1 MENLINDFNNINID
15 NNKFIS
21 FNETII
27 NYCKSKNINRIIYTT
42 IEKMLINFI
51 FQNIISSK
59 GLRIFAPH

>member
-27 NYCKSKNINRIIYTT
+27 NYCKSKIL
-42 IEKMLINFI
+42 IELFI
-51 FQNIISSK
+51 LQLK
-59 GLRIFAPH
+59 KC